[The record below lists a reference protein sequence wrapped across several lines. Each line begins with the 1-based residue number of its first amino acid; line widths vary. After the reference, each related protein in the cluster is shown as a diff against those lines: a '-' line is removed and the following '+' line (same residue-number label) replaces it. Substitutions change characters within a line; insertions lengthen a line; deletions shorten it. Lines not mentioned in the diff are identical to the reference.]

1 MNGKRAK
8 KDLVENYRPVS
19 LLPVIS
25 KVHDRCLVTRLVL
38 HVHEILYTYQHG
50 FQKGKSC
57 VTQLLEVFHEIGS
70 ALDRGFES
78 DIIYLDFAK
87 AFDSVCPAKL
97 VSKLKAF
104 GIGDPLLK
112 WFQSY
117 LTERKQRV
125 VVNGTYSAWTDVGS
139 GVPQGSLLGPILF
152 LLFVNDMP
160 RVVENAKLAMFAD
173 DSKCFKVI
181 YQESDFVNLQ
191 RDLDA
196 LFTWSVSNEL
206 FSQPTKCVNLRISR
220 KRNSPSSNY
229 SLNGISLEV
238 VKAKKDLGV
247 LISSDM
253 T

>member
-1 MNGKRAK
+1 
-8 KDLVENYRPVS
+8 
-19 LLPVIS
+19 
-25 KVHDRCLVTRLVL
+25 
-38 HVHEILYTYQHG
+38 
-50 FQKGKSC
+50 
-57 VTQLLEVFHEIGS
+57 
-70 ALDRGFES
+70 
-78 DIIYLDFAK
+78 
-87 AFDSVCPAKL
+87 
-97 VSKLKAF
+97 
-104 GIGDPLLK
+104 
-112 WFQSY
+112 
-117 LTERKQRV
+117 
-125 VVNGTYSAWTDVGS
+125 
-139 GVPQGSLLGPILF
+139 
-152 LLFVNDMP
+152 MP

-247 LISSDM
+247 SDM

>member
-1 MNGKRAK
+1 MFHPFTKRAK
-8 KDLVENYRPVS
+8 KIWLKIIAPYLCFPLFLKFMIGVWSPVWS
-19 LLPVIS
+19 YMSMRSCTPIS
-25 KVHDRCLVTRLVL
+25 TGLK
-38 HVHEILYTYQHG
+38 
-50 FQKGKSC
+50 KGKSC

-139 GVPQGSLLGPILF
+139 LLGPILF

-220 KRNSPSSNY
+220 KRNSPSRNY

-238 VKAKKDLGV
+238 VKAEKDLGV